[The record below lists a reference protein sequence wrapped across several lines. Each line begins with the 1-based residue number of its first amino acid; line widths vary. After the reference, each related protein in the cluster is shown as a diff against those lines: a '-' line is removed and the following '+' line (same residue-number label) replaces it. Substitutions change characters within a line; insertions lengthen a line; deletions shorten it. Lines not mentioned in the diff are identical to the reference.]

1 LVEST
6 ENAAEVFLEQLIDY
20 TSLALEIIVAIIII
34 IIVGITLAGLVR
46 IFLSSLKKKEE
57 GEQRPTHIHQL
68 VTRMLRGLLIALDF
82 LVAADILKTI
92 LVPSVNELAILVIIV
107 VIRILVSWSLSK
119 EIEGQPIRQ

>member
-1 LVEST
+1 MVEST
-6 ENAAEVFLEQLIDY
+6 ENAAEVFLGQLIDY
-20 TSLALEIIVAIIII
+20 TSLALDIIVAIIII

-46 IFLSSLKKKEE
+46 IFLSSLKKKIEE
-57 GEQRPTHIHQL
+57 EQRPTLVYQL

-119 EIEGQPIRQ
+119 EIERQPRR